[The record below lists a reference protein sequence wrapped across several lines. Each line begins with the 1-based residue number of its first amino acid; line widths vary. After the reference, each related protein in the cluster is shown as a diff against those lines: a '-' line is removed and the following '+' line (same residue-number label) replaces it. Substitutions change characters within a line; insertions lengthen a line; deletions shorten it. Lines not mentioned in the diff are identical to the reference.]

1 MVVGLEIKR
10 EAGMSEIEQPLGPCK
25 KITNFSIEEILK
37 PDFGRRVST
46 TPSPPPL
53 SPRCVMTPES
63 SSPKRVTKPK
73 GGTASPGKFELP
85 AWVFCT
91 RYSDRPSSG
100 PRCRKPRKKTEKQDD
115 KRPRTAFSTA
125 QLQRLRQEFDDNH
138 YLSEQRRQT
147 LAGELNLNESQV
159 KIWFQNKR
167 AKLKKSTGSK
177 NPLAMRL
184 IAEGLYNH
192 TTVVVKGEETM
203 DMS

>member
-1 MVVGLEIKR
+1 MHTYCFWSIYASKVNIPNINFYLKSRVYILECFY
-10 EAGMSEIEQPLGPCK
+10 L
-25 KITNFSIEEILK
+25 FL
-37 PDFGRRVST
+37 
-46 TPSPPPL
+46 
-53 SPRCVMTPES
+53 
-63 SSPKRVTKPK
+63 
-73 GGTASPGKFELP
+73 
-85 AWVFCT
+85 
-91 RYSDRPSSG
+91 G

-203 DMS
+203 DMSWTGRWSNFLFWTPWPEAAPPLTHEGDSYTV